1 MAGEL
6 VAILCFT
13 ILMVLGMANS
23 IFGSS
28 TQTRVVPMRR

>member
-1 MAGEL
+1 MAGEM
-6 VAILCFT
+6 VAILSFAV
-13 ILMVLGMANS
+13 LMVLEMASS